1 MRAMLHSHCQG
12 SAESYLASTS
22 LIRSSTL
29 LHLGLI
35 NLSISH
41 TWRNKDDSRSF
52 ILPLKNCCIAKW
64 SMMNTCKYSESIY
77 LRSSLRISRTTQHLI
92 WNYLNNSGYLE
103 DKKKPIIFSMAR
115 LDTVK
120 NLTGLTEWYGKNKRL
135 RGLVNLV
142 IVGGFFDPN
151 KSKDREEMAEITKMH
166 GLIKKYRLNG
176 QFRWIAAQTDRNR
189 NGELY
194 RCIADTNGAFVQPA
208 LYEAFGL
215 TVIEA
220 MNCGLPTFAT
230 NQGGPAEIIVDGI
243 SGFHIDPQ
251 NGDESSNII
260 ADFFEKCKVDP
271 GYWNKFAAEGL
282 KRINEW

>member
-1 MRAMLHSHCQG
+1 
-12 SAESYLASTS
+12 
-22 LIRSSTL
+22 
-29 LHLGLI
+29 
-35 NLSISH
+35 
-41 TWRNKDDSRSF
+41 
-52 ILPLKNCCIAKW
+52 
-64 SMMNTCKYSESIY
+64 
-77 LRSSLRISRTTQHLI
+77 
-92 WNYLNNSGYLE
+92 LNNSGYLE

-151 KSKDREEMAEITKMH
+151 KSKDREEMAEIKKMH
-166 GLIKKYRLNG
+166 ELIEKYQLKG
-176 QFRWIAAQTDRNR
+176 QIRWIAAQTDRKR

-194 RCIADTNGAFVQPA
+194 RCIADTKGAFVQPA